1 MKKIA
6 LFAFA
11 LGCSV
16 LTFAQ
21 SSKDVLDKLSAKAKT
36 WSTLSADFSSSL
48 VDKKNNKNIKQ
59 EGNIKIKGKKY
70 TISLSD
76 YQIFTDGT
84 TIWTYDKKSNTCTI
98 DNLKDV
104 KEGLNL
110 SIPQIN
116 LDSLNIVHQA
126 LHDALTHKYSFI
138 TLSEKGVFYQGA
150 QQQALIPSHVRNI
163 ADVSGAGDTVI
174 ATASLVYAATKGNMD
189 LAAKMANIAGGLV
202 CEEVG
207 TMAINR
213 DKLLQECRL
222 LLA

>member
-6 LFAFA
+6 LFALA
-11 LGCSV
+11 LSCSA
-16 LTFAQ
+16 LSIAQ
-21 SSKDVLDKLSAKAKT
+21 SSKEVLDKLSAKAKT

-104 KEGLNL
+104 KDGAFDPSEIFTIWEKDFKNEMKNANATVDGIASYEIALYPNNPKGKSYHTILMYVDKGKNELIKAVVKTRDGGEINYRIKNL
-110 SIPQIN
+110 KPNAPVQDGDFNFQKS
-116 LDSLNIVHQA
+116 
-126 LHDALTHKYSFI
+126 KYPKV
-138 TLSEKGVFYQGA
+138 EMV
-150 QQQALIPSHVRNI
+150 
-163 ADVSGAGDTVI
+163 D
-174 ATASLVYAATKGNMD
+174 
-189 LAAKMANIAGGLV
+189 
-202 CEEVG
+202 
-207 TMAINR
+207 NR
-213 DKLLQECRL
+213 L
-222 LLA
+222 

>member
-6 LFAFA
+6 LFALA
-11 LGCSV
+11 LSCSV
-16 LTFAQ
+16 LSIAQ
-21 SSKDVLDKLSAKAKT
+21 SSKEVLDKLSAKAKT

-104 KEGLNL
+104 KDGAFDPSEIFTIWEKDFKNEMKNANATVDGIASYEIALYPNNPKGKSYHTILMYVDKGKNELIKAVVKTRDGGEINYRIKNL
-110 SIPQIN
+110 KPNAPVQDGDFSFQK
-116 LDSLNIVHQA
+116 S
-126 LHDALTHKYSFI
+126 KYPKV
-138 TLSEKGVFYQGA
+138 EMV
-150 QQQALIPSHVRNI
+150 
-163 ADVSGAGDTVI
+163 D
-174 ATASLVYAATKGNMD
+174 
-189 LAAKMANIAGGLV
+189 
-202 CEEVG
+202 
-207 TMAINR
+207 NR
-213 DKLLQECRL
+213 L
-222 LLA
+222 

>member
-6 LFAFA
+6 LFAIA
-11 LGCSV
+11 IGCSV

-21 SSKDVLDKLSAKAKT
+21 SSKEVLDKLSAKAKT

-59 EGNIKIKGKKY
+59 DGNIKIKGKKY

-104 KEGLNL
+104 KDGAFDPSEIFTIWEKDFKNEMKNANATVDGIGCYEIALYPNNPKGKSYHTILMYVDKSKNELIKAVVKTRDGGEISYRIKNL
-110 SIPQIN
+110 KPNPPLQ
-116 LDSLNIVHQA
+116 
-126 LHDALTHKYSFI
+126 DADFGFQKGKYPKV
-138 TLSEKGVFYQGA
+138 EMV
-150 QQQALIPSHVRNI
+150 
-163 ADVSGAGDTVI
+163 D
-174 ATASLVYAATKGNMD
+174 
-189 LAAKMANIAGGLV
+189 
-202 CEEVG
+202 
-207 TMAINR
+207 NR
-213 DKLLQECRL
+213 L
-222 LLA
+222 

>member
-6 LFAFA
+6 LFALA
-11 LGCSV
+11 LSCSV
-16 LTFAQ
+16 LSIAQ
-21 SSKDVLDKLSAKAKT
+21 SSKEVLDKLSAKAKT

-104 KEGLNL
+104 KDGAFDPSEIFTIWEKDFKNEMKNANATVDGIASYEIALYPNNPKGKSYHTILMYVDKGKNELIKAVVKTRDGGEINYRIKNL
-110 SIPQIN
+110 KPNAPVQDGDFSFQKSQI
-116 LDSLNIVHQA
+116 S
-126 LHDALTHKYSFI
+126 
-138 TLSEKGVFYQGA
+138 
-150 QQQALIPSHVRNI
+150 
-163 ADVSGAGDTVI
+163 
-174 ATASLVYAATKGNMD
+174 
-189 LAAKMANIAGGLV
+189 
-202 CEEVG
+202 
-207 TMAINR
+207 
-213 DKLLQECRL
+213 
-222 LLA
+222 

>member
-6 LFAFA
+6 LFALA
-11 LGCSV
+11 LSCSV
-16 LTFAQ
+16 LSIAQ
-21 SSKDVLDKLSAKAKT
+21 SSKEVLDKLSAKAKT

-104 KEGLNL
+104 KDGAFDPSEIFTIWEKDFKNEMKNANATVDGIASYEIALYPNNPKGKSYHTILMYVDKGKNELIKAVVKTRDGGEINYRIKNL
-110 SIPQIN
+110 KPNAPVQ
-116 LDSLNIVHQA
+116 
-126 LHDALTHKYSFI
+126 DADFSFQKSKYPKV
-138 TLSEKGVFYQGA
+138 EMV
-150 QQQALIPSHVRNI
+150 
-163 ADVSGAGDTVI
+163 D
-174 ATASLVYAATKGNMD
+174 
-189 LAAKMANIAGGLV
+189 
-202 CEEVG
+202 
-207 TMAINR
+207 NR
-213 DKLLQECRL
+213 L
-222 LLA
+222 

>member
-6 LFAFA
+6 LFALA
-11 LGCSV
+11 IGCSV
-16 LTFAQ
+16 LSFAQ
-21 SSKDVLDKLSAKAKT
+21 SSKEVLDKLSAKAKT

-104 KEGLNL
+104 KDGAFDPSEIFTIWEKDFKNEMKNANATVDGIGCYEIALYPNNPKGKSYHTIMMYVDKSKNELIKAVVKTRDGGEISYRIKNL
-110 SIPQIN
+110 KPNPPIQ
-116 LDSLNIVHQA
+116 DSDFGFQKS
-126 LHDALTHKYSFI
+126 KYPKV
-138 TLSEKGVFYQGA
+138 EMV
-150 QQQALIPSHVRNI
+150 
-163 ADVSGAGDTVI
+163 D
-174 ATASLVYAATKGNMD
+174 
-189 LAAKMANIAGGLV
+189 
-202 CEEVG
+202 
-207 TMAINR
+207 NR
-213 DKLLQECRL
+213 L
-222 LLA
+222 